1 MEKQTLQ
8 KQVWNTSL
16 VLAPILL
23 AAAQFFWDDGRVTT
37 TAGVLQ
43 VLAFTVWIFS
53 FQGLFQVIRKD
64 LPTYS
69 VIGFIL
75 AAYACI
81 GGNNFGVDGIYTE
94 AMGFTDLEAAAE
106 FTGSI
111 GSSTLAFL
119 FIPGGLFPLSM
130 MILSVQLTRKK
141 KIRLLTGVLFF
152 IGALCFPLSRIPRI
166 DMLAHIDNL
175 ILLIAHL
182 LIYTDLKAGTE
193 NVGQLQTA

>member
-1 MEKQTLQ
+1 MENKHFE
-8 KQVWNTSL
+8 TSL
-16 VLAPILL
+16 EYQSRARPPILL

-81 GGNNFGVDGIYTE
+81 GGNNFGWMVY
-94 AMGFTDLEAAAE
+94 
-106 FTGSI
+106 
-111 GSSTLAFL
+111 
-119 FIPGGLFPLSM
+119 
-130 MILSVQLTRKK
+130 ILRPWVSPIWKQL
-141 KIRLLTGVLFF
+141 L
-152 IGALCFPLSRIPRI
+152 
-166 DMLAHIDNL
+166 NL
-175 ILLIAHL
+175 P
-182 LIYTDLKAGTE
+182 E
-193 NVGQLQTA
+193 V